1 MQPEQTQSDELLAG
15 FCEESLDLLEGL
27 PEKLAQF
34 SLDPTDSEA
43 INVIFRSVHTI
54 KGNAGFFGL
63 TTVKE
68 FAHSLEDAFDEI
80 RQGQTHLE
88 EDLSRLLVEGLD
100 VLGEMVIQVQENG
113 QDASAE
119 ERYTNLLQQIKSLCS
134 LSRVNSTEEI
144 LLAEVRKLAD
154 EIAATQLPQAID
166 WSTRLR
172 AMANATT
179 DEDQS
184 EEKASDSSEDQELS
198 AQSLTGARFE
208 CEGVEVTDQVE
219 PLLSLFLLV
228 EKNTYQRKD
237 GEAFLRNLDTFVQW
251 AEQQQQANLAAEL
264 KAAREDFNTIFNSPL
279 DIDSMLLSVVW
290 QRLEPVL
297 AELRQN
303 EIATPPPDNIANE
316 ANEIPEVKPDTSKES
331 AAKVRYLRVRE
342 DRVDDFLDDVSSL
355 FITCER
361 LKDLQTRMAAHLKM
375 HDMVDELRQ
384 INASLSGQ
392 STALQRSV
400 VELRKVP
407 VRGLFSKFPRVA
419 RSLATKL
426 GKQLNVHLTGEEIE
440 IDKSLVEDLDG
451 PLMHMIR
458 NVCDHGIE
466 TPEERQAR
474 GAPADGNLHMG
485 CTLTKTHVIITVEDD
500 GRGVDP
506 ERLRSKAVEHGLFGA
521 QEAAA
526 LSDQQAVEL
535 IFHPGFSTAQQVSE
549 ISGRGVGLDVVR
561 TRLREYEGDVSVKST
576 VGQGTT
582 FCLEIPIRRSVVV
595 IDGLLV
601 RQGDITFVI
610 PFEHIHEILRI
621 KPKDMNLVQGRLVA
635 NIREELC
642 TAVGL
647 DEILE
652 LDAPVPDD
660 DKPRDGVL
668 VKSKAGSLFLMVES
682 VLAQRKVVVNELAFA
697 ISDSETISGV
707 AQLGAGKLALVLNV
721 PELVSA
727 AARTNAGDGEH
738 TLSESELQCS
748 TIA

>member
-15 FCEESLDLLEGL
+15 FCEESLDLLQGL
-27 PEKLAQF
+27 PEKLSEF
-34 SLDPTDSEA
+34 SVDPTDSEA

-80 RQGQTHLE
+80 RQGQTLLE
-88 EDLSRLLVEGLD
+88 EELSRYLVEGLD
-100 VLGEMVIQVQENG
+100 TLGEMIIQVQENDK
-113 QDASAE
+113 DAPTE
-119 ERYTNLLQQIKSLCS
+119 EQHATLLQKIKSLCS
-134 LSRVNSTEEI
+134 LSQVDSAEKQ
-144 LLAEVRKLAD
+144 LLIEVLQLAD

-166 WSTRLR
+166 WSVRLR
-172 AMANATT
+172 AMADTT
-179 DEDQS
+179 ADEEHS
-184 EEKASDSSEDQELS
+184 ENEEETSEGEELS
-198 AQSLTGARFE
+198 VESLEGARFE
-208 CEGVEVTDQVE
+208 CAGVEVTDQVE

-228 EKNTYQRKD
+228 EKDTYQQKD
-237 GEAFLRNLDTFVQW
+237 GEAFLRSLDAFAQW
-251 AEQQQQANLAAEL
+251 TEQQQQADLTAEL
-264 KAAREDFNTIFNSPL
+264 QAAREDFHTIFSSPL

-290 QRLEPVL
+290 QRLGPTL
-297 AELRQN
+297 AELRRK
-303 EIATPPPDNIANE
+303 EIATPLPDISANE
-316 ANEIPEVKPDTSKES
+316 ASESPAAKPEATKEPS
-331 AAKVRYLRVRE
+331 AKVRYLRVRE

-375 HDMVDELRQ
+375 HDMVDEMRQ

-466 TPEERQAR
+466 APEERQAR
-474 GAPADGNLHMG
+474 GASADGNLHMG
-485 CTLTKTHVIITVEDD
+485 CSLTKTHVIITIEDD

-506 ERLRSKAVEHGLFGA
+506 DRLRTKAVEHGLFGA
-521 QEAAA
+521 EEAAA

-601 RQGDITFVI
+601 RQGGITFVI

-621 KPKDMNLVQGRLVA
+621 KPDDMNLAQGRLVA
-635 NIREELC
+635 SIRNELC
-642 TAVGL
+642 AAVGL

-652 LDAPVPDD
+652 LDAPELTDD
-660 DKPRDGVL
+660 EPREGVL
-668 VKSKAGSLFLMVES
+668 IKSKTGALFLMVES
-682 VLAQRKVVVNELAFA
+682 VLAQRKVVVNDLAFA

-721 PELVSA
+721 PELVNA
-727 AARTNAGDGEH
+727 AARSDAGGFEYAPPMAKH
-738 TLSESELQCS
+738 
-748 TIA
+748 